1 MDQEKIYKFIEFSG
15 DYSKLKSMGFSFQKL
30 YAGNYMQWAHSDSEF
45 GSSTRIWK
53 KGSEVTIDR
62 LTNYEGFFLEALLKA
77 RVEKIP
83 LKMLTEN
90 AITYIKNPET
100 KEIFFD
106 EESIQEAR
114 RQRKLTDEFYS
125 KDRDENE
132 EPPEETM
139 ISDFIKIKDIEMI
152 LKLVDLG
159 WAKVKTIK

>member
-77 RVEKIP
+77 RVEKYRLRCSLRMP
-83 LKMLTEN
+83 LLILRTLRQKRFSLMRRAFRKRDDNVNLLMNFIAKTEMKMKSLQ
-90 AITYIKNPET
+90 K
-100 KEIFFD
+100 
-106 EESIQEAR
+106 
-114 RQRKLTDEFYS
+114 RQ
-125 KDRDENE
+125 
-132 EPPEETM
+132 
-139 ISDFIKIKDIEMI
+139 
-152 LKLVDLG
+152 
-159 WAKVKTIK
+159 